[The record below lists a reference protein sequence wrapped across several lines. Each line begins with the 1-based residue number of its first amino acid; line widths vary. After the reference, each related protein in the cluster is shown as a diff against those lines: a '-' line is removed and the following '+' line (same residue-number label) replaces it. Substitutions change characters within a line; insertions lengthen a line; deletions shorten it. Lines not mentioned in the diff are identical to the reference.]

1 MRKKLVAILSL
12 VIIVVAISGP
22 AMAIRNGERD
32 NGEHPYVGL
41 LYAYLGP
48 GQGGYVCSGTLLN
61 STVFLTAAHCLAVP
75 AIEFR
80 VSFTEQPLVNG
91 FNWVYGTAY
100 PHPEYTGLYVPD
112 TSDIGVVIL
121 SAPVSLPKYGQLPSA
136 GLLDSLATARG
147 LKNVSFTAVGYGLQ
161 DSKPDQA
168 KRPIEEWDMARYK
181 ANQRLIEITSAFN
194 GGFNVKLTNN
204 QGIGGGTC
212 SGDSGGPIL
221 HGGTDVVVAINSF
234 GVAPYCKGTDYAY
247 RTDTPK
253 ARAFLS
259 QFITVP

>member
-1 MRKKLVAILSL
+1 
-12 VIIVVAISGP
+12 
-22 AMAIRNGERD
+22 
-32 NGEHPYVGL
+32 
-41 LYAYLGP
+41 
-48 GQGGYVCSGTLLN
+48 
-61 STVFLTAAHCLAVP
+61 
-75 AIEFR
+75 
-80 VSFTEQPLVNG
+80 
-91 FNWVYGTAY
+91 
-100 PHPEYTGLYVPD
+100 
-112 TSDIGVVIL
+112 
-121 SAPVSLPKYGQLPSA
+121 
-136 GLLDSLATARG
+136 
-147 LKNVSFTAVGYGLQ
+147 
-161 DSKPDQA
+161 
-168 KRPIEEWDMARYK
+168 MARYK